1 MTSTGRRLAVLLA
14 ATTLLVS
21 LALPTTAAAKLP
33 PSGFYE
39 CVLASANQYLGDL
52 KIDGSRYKV
61 NRSKWGEM
69 KNPSGRKIRF
79 KSGAWKGLFR
89 GEWERAKSVLEPG
102 KYIVEIELTEIESG
116 YQSSYCTKR

>member
-1 MTSTGRRLAVLLA
+1 VNSTGKRIASLLVAVG
-14 ATTLLVS
+14 LLVS
-21 LALPTTAAAKLP
+21 LVLPTSAAAKLP
-33 PSGFYE
+33 PTGFYE
-39 CVLASANQYLGDL
+39 CVLASVNQYLGDL
-52 KIDGSRYKV
+52 KIKGDQYKV
-61 NRSKWGEM
+61 NDSKWGTM